1 MLSFRRRRHPLLLY
15 STPVLDLLAMR
26 RQGVHKIPVAVV
38 IELIIPL
45 AVVGLVGWGLWL
57 WYKLKLARAEEAERM
72 QEELTELRAYRRDAE
87 ARLQALET
95 IATLGEGRIRVDY
108 KDVPEEDDEARKK
121 KG

>member
-1 MLSFRRRRHPLLLY
+1 MEGTRSF
-15 STPVLDLLAMR
+15 
-26 RQGVHKIPVAVV
+26 VAVV

-45 AVVGLVGWGLWL
+45 AVVGLLGWGLWL
-57 WYKLKLARAEEAERM
+57 WSRLKLSRAEETERM
-72 QEELTELRAYRRDAE
+72 QEELTELRAYKRDTE

-108 KDVPEEDDEARKK
+108 KDVPNDDEEARRR

>member
-1 MLSFRRRRHPLLLY
+1 MP
-15 STPVLDLLAMR
+15 DLLATR
-26 RQGVHKIPVAVV
+26 AERVHKIPVAVV

-45 AVVGLVGWGLWL
+45 AVVGLVGWGLYL

-108 KDVPEEDDEARKK
+108 KDIPEDDDELQKRK
-121 KG
+121 G